1 MDIIN
6 LFTGVLMI
14 ALGFLVK
21 IFPNLIAGYN
31 TMSAKD
37 KANVDIE
44 GLSTYMRNGLILI
57 GVSIIVGYFFFKWLG
72 LDTIAIVIM
81 PIVSVIGAFII
92 VFKAQKF
99 NYNKRGK

>member
-6 LFTGVLMI
+6 LFTGVFMI

-44 GLSTYMRNGLILI
+44 GLSTYMRKGLILI
-57 GVSIIVGYFFFKWLG
+57 GVSIIVGYFFFKWIG
-72 LDTIAIVIM
+72 LDTIAQAVM
-81 PIVSVIGAFII
+81 PIVTLIGAITI
-92 VFKAQKF
+92 VIKVQKF
-99 NYNKRGK
+99 NHNKREK